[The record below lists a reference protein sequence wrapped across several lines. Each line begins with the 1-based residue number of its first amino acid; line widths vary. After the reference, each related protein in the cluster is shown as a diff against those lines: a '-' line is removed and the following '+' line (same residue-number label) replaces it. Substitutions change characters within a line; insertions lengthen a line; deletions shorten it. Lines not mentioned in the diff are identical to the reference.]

1 MISAA
6 SAASDSDGRAAA
18 ERSMDVALD
27 AAVHTRRPNRV
38 KGSRYDHSAATA
50 NVPRIADDFWQRSKS
65 TESGQK
71 RPSTSLGRS
80 TASGRDKLAQK
91 RAHGMR
97 RLRFIAGLGSAVPWR
112 NGTWRATDTM
122 RQ

>member
-38 KGSRYDHSAATA
+38 KGSRYDHSAVTA

-65 TESGQK
+65 TESGQM
-71 RPSTSLGRS
+71 RPSQHSRDFPPPDRLPHL
-80 TASGRDKLAQK
+80 AKNSGKIAEAQ
-91 RAHGMR
+91 R
-97 RLRFIAGLGSAVPWR
+97 
-112 NGTWRATDTM
+112 TDVE
-122 RQ
+122 